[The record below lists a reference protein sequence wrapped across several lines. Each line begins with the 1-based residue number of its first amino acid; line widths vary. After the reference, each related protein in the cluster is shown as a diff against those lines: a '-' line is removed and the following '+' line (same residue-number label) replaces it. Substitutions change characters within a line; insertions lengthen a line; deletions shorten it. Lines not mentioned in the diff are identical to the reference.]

1 MNKGVNMQDHTEV
14 IIQSL
19 MQDIEQL
26 KEHLQMQ
33 QMMIF
38 QIIEALAAAEIISIE
53 EPEEEPSKD
62 SDSKLILP

>member
-1 MNKGVNMQDHTEV
+1 MQDHTEV

>member
-1 MNKGVNMQDHTEV
+1 MQDHTEV

-53 EPEEEPSKD
+53 EDEEGSGKEPE
-62 SDSKLILP
+62 SKLILP